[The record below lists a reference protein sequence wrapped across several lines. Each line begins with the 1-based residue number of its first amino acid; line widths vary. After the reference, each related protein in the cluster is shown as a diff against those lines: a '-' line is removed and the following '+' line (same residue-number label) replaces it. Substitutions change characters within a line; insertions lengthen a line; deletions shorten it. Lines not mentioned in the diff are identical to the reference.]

1 MGTRGG
7 KMVFGADDVVESG
20 AGEEEDSV
28 SGGNMGN
35 GRVLYPL
42 RAMMEDQG
50 PAHLRHPFNDR
61 WKAQAKDEACSG
73 QLVLRRLGNGD
84 FLRRGIT
91 LTPHRA
97 IHLIFASRREL
108 DSRYSKSEHWSTGA
122 LESPSA
128 SGSIMDT
135 KSIL

>member
-7 KMVFGADDVVESG
+7 KMGFGADDMVESG

-50 PAHLRHPFNDR
+50 PAHLDIHST
-61 WKAQAKDEACSG
+61 AG
-73 QLVLRRLGNGD
+73 GRRT
-84 FLRRGIT
+84 RRT
-91 LTPHRA
+91 KQPP
-97 IHLIFASRREL
+97 AS
-108 DSRYSKSEHWSTGA
+108 WC
-122 LESPSA
+122 
-128 SGSIMDT
+128 
-135 KSIL
+135 